1 VALALQVQ
9 GSSTPGARPDVY
21 NDPRLTSRTGY
32 PAQYAEEQRQ
42 AMAEPEPF
50 VTPWNLTV
58 NELNTALGTAL
69 DEITNGEVALNASSL
84 QAAAQRLQA
93 ILDKPPPRLK

>member
-1 VALALQVQ
+1 MQVQ

-21 NDPRLTSRTGY
+21 NDPRLTNRPGY
-32 PAQYAEEQRQ
+32 PPQYADEQRQ

-69 DEITNGEVALNASSL
+69 DRITKGEVALSASSL
-84 QAAAQRLQA
+84 QVASQQLQA
-93 ILDKPPPRLK
+93 IVDKPPPQLK